1 MGFYKYLKDIMQ
13 KESKKKDSM
22 YKKRLMKLRREPV
35 TLRLER
41 PTRLDRARALGYK
54 AKEGFIVVRQ
64 KVSRGGHTRP
74 DFAGGRRPR
83 HSGVRKNMKISY
95 KQIAEMRAAKKFKNC
110 EVLNSYLLAEDG
122 RNKWFEIILVDKSC
136 PAIQKDKNIK
146 WICSKKHTNRAFRG
160 LTSAARKSRGLRHKG
175 KGAEKMRPSLNA
187 NKGRGN

>member
-1 MGFYKYLKDIMQ
+1 MGFYKYLKEIMQ

-22 YKKRLMKLRREPV
+22 YKQRLMKFRREPA
-35 TLRLER
+35 TIRLDR

-64 KVSRGGHTRP
+64 RVSKGGHTRP
-74 DFAGGRRPR
+74 YVAGGRRPR
-83 HSGVRKNMKISY
+83 HSGYRKNMKISY
-95 KQIAEMRAAKKFKNC
+95 QLISEMRAAKKFKNC
-110 EVLNSYLLAEDG
+110 EVLNSYLIAEDG
-122 RNKWFEIILVDKSC
+122 KHKWFEIILVDKTS
-136 PAIQKDKNIK
+136 PAIQKDKNMK

-160 LTSAARKSRGLRHKG
+160 LTSSARKSRGLRHKG